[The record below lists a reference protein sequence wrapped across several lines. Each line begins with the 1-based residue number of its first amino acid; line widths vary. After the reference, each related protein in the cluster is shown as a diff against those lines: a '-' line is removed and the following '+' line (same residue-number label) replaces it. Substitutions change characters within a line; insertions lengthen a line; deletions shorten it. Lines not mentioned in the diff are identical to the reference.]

1 MPSYVKLSY
10 SKLQLDNH
18 CSGLG
23 LSKLSIGSIHEW
35 EASEGSYPYDCS
47 SSWSGHLY
55 IEDLESEKCA
65 WMSVCASSLRW
76 KTALRYE
83 IVNIHFNRILISVCS
98 SEVSQENICPTEL
111 MAHESRFHSFFSLDR
126 WKDGGRDEK
135 MEWTSNC
142 SALANRPFREI
153 PRGNR
158 AFSRLRPTP
167 LATSVC
173 VYVCACSPLG
183 LNNVQSGWYLSPHR
197 KKKKRS
203 RGCVLVCVLTRPS
216 ARGSHK
222 SPRSDGGSTAVG

>member
-10 SKLQLDNH
+10 SKLQLDNQ

-47 SSWSGHLY
+47 SSWSRHLY

-111 MAHESRFHSFFSLDR
+111 MAHESRFHSLSFP
-126 WKDGGRDEK
+126 WIDGK
-135 MEWTSNC
+135 MEGGMKRWS
-142 SALANRPFREI
+142 E
-153 PRGNR
+153 R
-158 AFSRLRPTP
+158 AIVLLLQT
-167 LATSVC
+167 
-173 VYVCACSPLG
+173 G
-183 LNNVQSGWYLSPHR
+183 HSGKFPGGTELFQ
-197 KKKKRS
+197 
-203 RGCVLVCVLTRPS
+203 GCVLLR
-216 ARGSHK
+216 
-222 SPRSDGGSTAVG
+222 